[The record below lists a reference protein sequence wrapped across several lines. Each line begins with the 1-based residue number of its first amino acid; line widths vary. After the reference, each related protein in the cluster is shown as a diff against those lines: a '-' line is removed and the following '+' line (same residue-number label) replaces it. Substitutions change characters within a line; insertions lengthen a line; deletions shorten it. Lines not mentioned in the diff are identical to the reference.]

1 MSPIVL
7 RLSDIRRARKWSQAE
22 LARQSGVS
30 QATISRIEAGK
41 TAGVDLRTLEKLSD
55 ALDVEP
61 ADLLLRQGRKRRLA
75 RHERGGPSR

>member
-22 LARQSGVS
+22 LGRRSGVS

-41 TAGVDLRTLEKLSD
+41 TAGVDLRTLDKLSD
-55 ALDVEP
+55 ALGVEP
-61 ADLLLRQGRKRRLA
+61 ADLIRREGRRKRT
-75 RHERGGPSR
+75 RGKG